1 MTKMK
6 ISTKELAFLVYFLP
20 LFALKMLDI
29 TADNNLL
36 KITAGGCFM
45 SFAMYT
51 FYMKFDGRLLKLFF
65 LLLIYTVVLI
75 FTCGKQGAFFSVVML
90 LAMKDINMD
99 HKNYKIC
106 FWVGIVFFIVACYLN
121 KNGTETVRFMNGEW
135 VDMNKRSNILYVA
148 FTALVSLYLL
158 MYRNR
163 LNNKRILG
171 IAIVNYLIYL
181 YVGSRTGIISIMFLV
196 ILILLFRNQW
206 FKNLK
211 IIKYGCV
218 LSPLI
223 CMVFSIVTGLKY
235 EEYSFLK
242 ILDMML
248 QGRIVQN
255 NAYLERY
262 DIKLLGQHIYE
273 GAENGDFWNLDCA
286 YLDML
291 ICEGLIF
298 AILWIVV
305 SIALIKYM
313 YDNNRMVEVA
323 ILVMYAIYGISE
335 TFLLN
340 CFLNMSLFLYGE
352 YLYIQLNRT
361 PNSAQCQISS

>member
-1 MTKMK
+1 MK
-6 ISTKELAFLVYFLP
+6 ISTRELAFLVYFLP

-36 KITAGGCFM
+36 KITAGCCFIL
-45 SFAMYT
+45 FAMYM
-51 FYMKFDGRLLKLFF
+51 FYMKFNNRLLKLFL
-65 LLLIYTVVLI
+65 LLLIYTVILI

-99 HKNYKIC
+99 NKNYKIC
-106 FWVGIVFFIVACYLN
+106 FWVGVVFFIVACYLN
-121 KNGTETVRFMNGEW
+121 KDGAVAVRFMNGEW
-135 VDMNKRSNILYVA
+135 VNMNKRSNILYVA

-158 MYRNR
+158 IYRDK
-163 LNNKRILG
+163 LNNMRILG
-171 IAIVNYLIYL
+171 VAIVNYLIYM
-181 YVGSRTGIISIMFLV
+181 YVGSRTGVVSIFFLV
-196 ILILLFRNQW
+196 ILVLLFRNQY
-206 FKNLK
+206 FRRLK
-211 IIKYGCV
+211 IIKYGCIFA
-218 LSPLI
+218 PLV
-223 CMVFSIVTGLKY
+223 CMVFSIFAGLKY
-235 EEYSFLK
+235 DEYSFLK

-248 QGRIVQN
+248 QGRIAQN
-255 NAYLERY
+255 NAYLDRY
-262 DIKLLGQHIYE
+262 DIKLFGQHIYE

-298 AILWIVV
+298 AVLWIVV
-305 SIALIKYM
+305 STALIKYM
-313 YDNNRMVEVA
+313 YNNNRMVEVA

-352 YLYIQLNRT
+352 YLYIQFNKI
-361 PNSAQCQISS
+361 PNPTQCQI